1 MANNAFQGRAAGCLT
16 AILACLL
23 FIIVYAVYMS
33 DTVRWSAAAQEEARH
48 PRTGQL
54 KLNLNPELLDMNLKA
69 VNKFL
74 PFVNVVV
81 VATSAAQWTERRER
95 IRKQFPRNVKLIK
108 DPLQS
113 VVLKFAVGFQ
123 KMANHAY
130 EAVAM
135 EQQQHSDIL
144 WLDCLDLDEE
154 LTDAA
159 NWSLEA
165 GPSATTSKVLLSIQW
180 AVRNFEFEYFFR
192 LGDDSYLR
200 IDMFMSLLAS
210 RQLPFRNAVVG
221 RINTAEVFGMM
232 QSYAS
237 GAGYA
242 LTFDVCEFVAS
253 NTAALSRTAPEDCV
267 VARWLFAI
275 GANFVDSPLWRE
287 MGIPERCDPEM
298 MLAHRLP
305 AEAWS
310 VIAEDGNVEC

>member
-1 MANNAFQGRAAGCLT
+1 MAFTGRTASSFT
-16 AILACLL
+16 AILVCLV
-23 FIIVYAVYMS
+23 FVIAYALHKS
-33 DTVRWSAAAQEEARH
+33 DGARWSTAAKAEATQS
-48 PRTGQL
+48 RTGQL
-54 KLNLNPELLDMNLKA
+54 KLNPDQELLDINLNA

-113 VVLKFAVGFQ
+113 VVLKFAVGSQ
-123 KMANHAY
+123 NVADHAY
-130 EAVAM
+130 QAVKM
-135 EQQQHSDIL
+135 EQQQYSDIL
-144 WLDCLDLDEE
+144 WLDCLDLDEG

-180 AVRNFEFEYFFR
+180 AVRNYEFEYFFR

-200 IDMFMSLLAS
+200 IDMFMTLLSS
-210 RQLPFRNAVVG
+210 RELPSRNAVIG
-221 RINTAEVFGMM
+221 RINTAEVFGMT

-242 LTFDVCEFVAS
+242 LTFDVCEFVAA
-253 NTAALSRTAPEDCV
+253 NTAVLSRTAPEDCV

-275 GANFVDSPLWRE
+275 GTKFVDSPLWRE
-287 MGIPERCDPEM
+287 MGIPEKCDRKM